1 MTIGRRVWLLMP
13 VMLGLAGCRADG
25 TGSLSLHP
33 RPALAPTS
41 FDLDEF
47 VADHNRNA
55 TRIKSLEA
63 RPSIGV
69 AMEKRHQFHVD
80 GRLALERPR
89 NFKLELA
96 HYGVTK
102 ADIGSNDDEFWY
114 WVVNKQEPYVYWCRY
129 AEVESSE
136 LAVTFQPD
144 WIIEALGL
152 KPITPEEAATVQV
165 RRGEEAGTSVLTFPT
180 VRNQGEPYSR
190 EMIVSNKDRTIK
202 KLRLFSEAQKPRVL
216 IAEAMPG
223 NYQAY
228 SEGSTLPQR
237 LKLEWKREQ
246 LALDVSLKEVKLN
259 QFDHARSAE
268 LFTEPD
274 MEGYQRKNLADL
286 SRGARQDRRT
296 TRQTMPP
303 PETRNGV
310 ELGRPSPMT
319 DEEDTPGGSLGS
331 RSSAPFPT
339 LDDVVGAPT
348 PRPPSAGPV
357 QPARFSSA
365 PDATGSIER

>member
-1 MTIGRRVWLLMP
+1 MTIGRRCWLLMA
-13 VMLGLAGCRADG
+13 VLGLAGCRADG

-47 VADHNRNA
+47 VAEHNHNA
-55 TRIKSLEA
+55 SKIKSLEA

-96 HYGVTK
+96 HYNVTK
-102 ADIGSNDDEFWY
+102 ADIGSNDEEFWY
-114 WVVNKQEPYVYWCRY
+114 WVVNKEEPYIYWCRY
-129 AEVESSE
+129 AEVESSD

-152 KPITPEEAATVQV
+152 KPITPEEAATVKV
-165 RRGEEAGTSVLTFPT
+165 RRGEEPGTTVVTFPT

-190 EMIVSNKDRTIK
+190 EMIVSNKERTIK

-216 IAEAMPG
+216 IAEAMPS

-246 LALDVSLKEVKLN
+246 LELDVSLKEVKVN

-274 MEGYQRKNLADL
+274 RVGYQRKNLAEL
-286 SRGARQDRRT
+286 SRGARQERRT
-296 TRQTMPP
+296 TRQTLPP

-310 ELGRPSPMT
+310 ELGRPSPMK
-319 DEEDTPGGSLGS
+319 DQEETPGASLGS
-331 RSSAPFPT
+331 WSSRSLPT
-339 LDDVVGAPT
+339 FDDLVGSPT
-348 PRPPSAGPV
+348 PRPPSSRPA
-357 QPARFSSA
+357 QPALSSFG
-365 PDATGSIER
+365 PDAASSIER